1 MIHIGENNQ
10 RAKHLFLINLCQLK
24 YPLHVS
30 KRIIVRHQEVISVHA
45 AYSILSCMVK
55 CCTVLY
61 STVLC
66 CTVLCCTVLYCTV
79 LYTAV
84 LYCTGL
90 YTAVL
95 YCTVLYCTV
104 LYCTVLYS
112 AVLYCT
118 VLDWTGLDWTV
129 LYCTVLYSTVLYCTV
144 LYSHVYATV
153 SFVFYS
159 MPPTCFGQ
167 SCGHLHGDA
176 LRRIY
181 YKFKNQ
187 GTGVRDSVIDMYVQ
201 FSVL

>member
-1 MIHIGENNQ
+1 MPIKVSTTCFETNNCSSSGGYFCT
-10 RAKHLFLINLCQLK
+10 R
-24 YPLHVS
+24 
-30 KRIIVRHQEVISVHA
+30 
-45 AYSILSCMVK
+45 SIQHFIMHGK
-55 CCTVLY
+55 M
-61 STVLC
+61 
-66 CTVLCCTVLYCTV
+66 LYCT
-79 LYTAV
+79 
-84 LYCTGL
+84 
-90 YTAVL
+90 VL